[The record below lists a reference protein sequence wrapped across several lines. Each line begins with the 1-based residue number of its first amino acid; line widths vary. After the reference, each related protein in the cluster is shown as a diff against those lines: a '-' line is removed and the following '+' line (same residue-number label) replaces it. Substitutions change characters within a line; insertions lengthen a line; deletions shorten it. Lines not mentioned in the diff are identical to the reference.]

1 MPSTPSFATHLAG
14 LGPVQL
20 GAVLRARPDVLVE
33 PLPRGFEQLAQRLT
47 DARSL
52 SRALTELDRDSLQVG
67 VALALLPGPVTVDD
81 LATLLDVPRD
91 AVRAVVDGLFAR
103 GLAWPAPAAAAGTE
117 GGGSTTGEPVI
128 RLLSPL
134 HHHWSEPFTEIE
146 TATRLASAALVEDVR
161 TAVRALGEDP
171 TGLRKPELVTLFA
184 RLLADPVRVAAL
196 VAELPA
202 PARELLTDLWTGVD
216 EDLPFVVVLAE
227 REQRAG
233 AAAMRALVR
242 AGLMLPV
249 RGLAEL
255 PREVAVAAWI
265 TEHRRTL
272 TGPPAVPRPVVDPA
286 GVRSSAQAAAQ
297 DAVRSVTALL
307 DEAAAV
313 PIPALKRGGIGGRE
327 RLRLA
332 KRLSLPPADLPVWID
347 LTATAGL
354 LIHDDAGYVPGP
366 EFTAWREAPPSRQ
379 WAPLALAWYVQEHAP
394 SGRELDDERDIA
406 PPLPIES
413 DAGLLRGSL
422 LRAADGGRSVRLTAE
437 NIDWF
442 FPLDGYPDALRTAV
456 MAATIREAELLGVVT
471 VDVLSE
477 LGETLLTS
485 TADLADLAGPAGT
498 FPSYRALTTA
508 ITLAATALG
517 DRCAELLPESRPSLI
532 LQSDLTAVVSGPP
545 TAAMAQVL
553 RATAEPESRGAA
565 GTWRFT
571 PASVRAALDAGW
583 TADEL
588 LDELRAMAD
597 HTLPQALDYLV
608 TDVARRHGHVRVRG
622 LRSAILGDEPTTTEL
637 LHTRVLAKLSLARLA
652 PTVLSSPEDPDT
664 VLVELRR
671 AGFYPVAEDA
681 TGAVIVPSADRR
693 SSGPATRR
701 QKAGPPPGRQ
711 SSTASPGHSSSAASS
726 NGSRGRRTD
735 PPGTSPARA
744 GGGRPRAADSAPR
757 RVTPEELVTR
767 LLTDADEGVPPPS
780 PLVREL
786 AGLNDRLNDGELT
799 LLAEAVTSRGDVV
812 ITYRDK
818 NGKRT
823 VRRITINAMFGR
835 WLDAWCHL
843 RNDDREFAIANIQ
856 SISPAG

>member
-1 MPSTPSFATHLAG
+1 MSSTPSFAAHLAG
-14 LGPVQL
+14 LDPAEL

-33 PLPRGFEQLAQRLT
+33 PLPRGFGQLAQRLT

-52 SRALTELDRDSLQVG
+52 SRALTELDRDSLQMG
-67 VALALLPGPVTVDD
+67 VAVALLPGPVTVDR
-81 LATLLDVPRD
+81 LAGSLDVPRD
-91 AVRAVVDGLFAR
+91 AVRVLVDDLFAR
-103 GLAWPAPAAAAGTE
+103 GLAWPAPADGDGDGDE
-117 GGGSTTGEPVI
+117 SIPGEPVI
-128 RLLSPL
+128 RLLAPL
-134 HHHWSEPFTEIE
+134 HRHWSEPFTEIN
-146 TATRLASAALVEDVR
+146 TAAQLGLAALVEDLR

-171 TGLRKPELVTLFA
+171 TGLRKPDLVTLFA
-184 RLLADPVRVAAL
+184 RLLADPAQVAAL
-196 VAELPA
+196 VAGLPA
-202 PARELLTDLWTGVD
+202 PARELLTDLWTAVD
-216 EDLPFVVVLAE
+216 DDLPFVVMLAE

-233 AAAMRALVR
+233 PSAVRALIR

-255 PREVAVAAWI
+255 PREVAVAAWF

-272 TGPPAVPRPVVDPA
+272 TGPPDVPRPAVDPA

-297 DAVRSVTALL
+297 NAVRNVTALL

-313 PIPALKRGGIGGRE
+313 PIAALKRGGIGGRE

-332 KRLSLPPADLPVWID
+332 KRLSLSPADLPVWID

-354 LIHDDAGYVPGP
+354 LIHGAAGYIPGP
-366 EFTAWREAPPSRQ
+366 EFTAWREATPSRQ
-379 WAPLALAWYVQEHAP
+379 WASLALAWYILEHAP

-413 DAGLLRGSL
+413 DAGLLRASL
-422 LRAADGGRSVRLTAE
+422 LRTADGGRSVRLTAE

-442 FPLDGYPDALRTAV
+442 FPLDGYPDTLRTAV
-456 MAATIREAELLGVVT
+456 MAATIREAELLGVVA

-477 LGETLLTS
+477 LGEALRTS
-485 TADLADLAGPAGT
+485 AADLADLAGPAAA
-498 FPSYRALTTA
+498 FPSHRALAAA
-508 ITLAATALG
+508 ITAAATALG
-517 DRCAELLPESRPSLI
+517 DRCAELLPESRPRLI

-583 TADEL
+583 SADEL
-588 LDELRAMAD
+588 LGELRAMAD
-597 HTLPQALDYLV
+597 HELPQPLGYLV
-608 TDVARRHGHVRVRG
+608 ADVARRHGHVRVRG

-637 LHTRVLAKLSLARLA
+637 LHTRVLAKLYLARLA

-664 VLVELRR
+664 VLTELRR

-681 TGAVIVPSADRR
+681 TGAVIVPSSGREP
-693 SSGPATRR
+693 SGPSPRR
-701 QKAGPPPGRQ
+701 QK
-711 SSTASPGHSSSAASS
+711 SASPASA
-726 NGSRGRRTD
+726 GS
-735 PPGTSPARA
+735 
-744 GGGRPRAADSAPR
+744 GRPRAADSAPR

-786 AGLNDRLNDGELT
+786 AGLNDRLNDGELA
-799 LLAEAVTSRGDVV
+799 LLAEAVESRGDVV
-812 ITYRDK
+812 IAYRDK

-823 VRRITINAMFGR
+823 VRRITVNAMFGR

-856 SISPAG
+856 AISPAG

>member
-1 MPSTPSFATHLAG
+1 MVSMPSTSSFAAHLAG
-14 LGPVQL
+14 LEPAEL
-20 GAVLRARPDVLVE
+20 GTVLRARPDVLVE
-33 PLPRGFEQLAQRLT
+33 PLPRGFDQLAQRLA

-67 VALALLPGPVTVDD
+67 VAIALLPGPVTVDR
-81 LATLLDVPRD
+81 LAGLLGAPREV
-91 AVRAVVDGLFAR
+91 VRALAEGLFVR
-103 GLAWPAPAAAAGTE
+103 GLAWPDPPTATD
-117 GGGSTTGEPVI
+117 GGESTPGESTPGEPVI
-128 RLLSPL
+128 RLLAPL
-134 HHHWSEPFTEIE
+134 HHHWSEPFTEIV
-146 TATRLASAALVEDVR
+146 TATQLASAALVEDVR

-171 TGLRKPELVTLFA
+171 TGLRKPQLVALFA
-184 RLLADPVRVAAL
+184 RLLADPARVAAL
-196 VAELPA
+196 IAELPA
-202 PARELLTDLWTGVD
+202 PARELLTSLWTGVD
-216 EDLPFVVVLAE
+216 EDLPFVVVLSE

-233 AAAMRALVR
+233 GAAVRALLH

-255 PREVAVAAWI
+255 PREVAVAAWM
-265 TEHRRTL
+265 TEQRRTL
-272 TGPPAVPRPVVDPA
+272 TGPPDVPRPAVDPA
-286 GVRSSAQAAAQ
+286 GVQSSAQAAAQ
-297 DAVRSVTALL
+297 DAIRSVAALL

-313 PIPALKRGGIGGRE
+313 PVAALKRGGIGGRE

-332 KRLSLPPADLPVWID
+332 KRLSLSPADLVVWID

-354 LIHDDAGYVPGP
+354 LSHDDAGYVPGP
-366 EFTAWREAPPSRQ
+366 EFAAWREATPSRQ
-379 WAPLALAWYVQEHAP
+379 WAALALAWYVQEHAP

-413 DAGLLRGSL
+413 DAGLLRGAL
-422 LRAADGGRSVRLTAE
+422 LRAAVGGRSVRLTAE
-437 NIDWF
+437 NVDWY
-442 FPLDGYPDALRTAV
+442 FPLDGYTDPLRKAV
-456 MAATIREAELLGVVT
+456 MAATIREAELLGVAA

-477 LGETLLTS
+477 LGEALLTS
-485 TADLADLAGPAGT
+485 AADLADLAGPAAA
-498 FPSYRALTTA
+498 FASHRALSTA
-508 ITLAATALG
+508 ITMAATTLG

-553 RATAEPESRGAA
+553 RAAAEPESRGAA

-571 PASVRAALDAGW
+571 PASVRVALDAGW
-583 TADEL
+583 SADEL
-588 LDELRAMAD
+588 LGELRAMAD
-597 HTLPQALDYLV
+597 HSLPQALDYLV
-608 TDVARRHGHVRVRG
+608 ADVARRHGHLRVRG

-637 LHTRVLAKLSLARLA
+637 LHTRVLAKLHLARLA
-652 PTVLSSPEDPDT
+652 PTVLSSPEPPDT
-664 VLVELRR
+664 ILAELRR

-681 TGAVIVPSADRR
+681 TGAIIIPASRTPP
-693 SSGPATRR
+693 GPATSRPAPAAASSRR
-701 QKAGPPPGRQ
+701 RSA
-711 SSTASPGHSSSAASS
+711 ASPG
-726 NGSRGRRTD
+726 NPRT
-735 PPGTSPARA
+735 
-744 GGGRPRAADSAPR
+744 ADGAPR
-757 RVTPEELVTR
+757 RVTPEELVRR
-767 LLTDADEGVPPPS
+767 LRTAADEGAPPPS

-786 AGLNDRLNDGELT
+786 AGLNERLNDSELT
-799 LLAEAVTSRGDVV
+799 LLAEAVTSRGDVT

>member
-1 MPSTPSFATHLAG
+1 MVSMSSTASFATHLAG
-14 LGPVQL
+14 LDPAEL

-33 PLPRGFEQLAQRLT
+33 PLPRGFDQLASRLT

-67 VALALLPGPVTVDD
+67 VAVALLPGPVTADR
-81 LATLLDVPRD
+81 LATLLGVPRD
-91 AVRAVVDGLFAR
+91 AMHAVVDGLFAR
-103 GLAWPAPAAAAGTE
+103 GLAWPVPAATGGE
-117 GGGSTTGEPVI
+117 GGESILGEPAI
-128 RLLSPL
+128 RLPAPL
-134 HHHWSEPFTEIE
+134 HSHWSEPFAEID
-146 TATRLASAALVEDVR
+146 TATQLASAALVEDVR

-171 TGLRKPELVTLFA
+171 TGLRKPELVALFA
-184 RLLADPVRVAAL
+184 RLLADSVRVAVL
-196 VAELPA
+196 VAALPA
-202 PARELLTDLWTGVD
+202 PARELLTDLGSAVD
-216 EDLPFVVVLAE
+216 NDLPFVLMLAE

-233 AAAMRALVR
+233 PAAVRALIH

-255 PREVAVAAWI
+255 PREVAVAVWI
-265 TEHRRTL
+265 TEHRGTL
-272 TGPPAVPRPVVDPA
+272 TGPPDVPRPAVDPA

-297 DAVRSVTALL
+297 DAVRTVAALL
-307 DEAAAV
+307 DEAATV
-313 PIPALKRGGIGGRE
+313 PIAALKRGGIGGRE

-366 EFTAWREAPPSRQ
+366 GFTAWREATPSRQ

-413 DAGLLRGSL
+413 EAGLLRGTL

-442 FPLDGYPDALRTAV
+442 FPLDGYPDPLRAAV
-456 MAATIREAELLGVVT
+456 MAATIREAELLGVVA

-477 LGETLLTS
+477 LGEALRTS
-485 TADLADLAGPAGT
+485 AADLADLAGPAAA

-508 ITLAATALG
+508 ITTAATALG

-545 TAAMAQVL
+545 TATMAQVL
-553 RATAEPESRGAA
+553 RAAAEPESRGAA

-583 TADEL
+583 SADEL

-597 HTLPQALDYLV
+597 HELPQALGYLV
-608 TDVARRHGHVRVRG
+608 ADTARRHGHIRVRG

-652 PTVLSSPEDPDT
+652 PTVLSSPENLDT
-664 VLVELRR
+664 VLAELRR

-681 TGAVIVPSADRR
+681 TGTVIVPSSGRA
-693 SSGPATRR
+693 SSGPPTRH
-701 QKAGPPPGRQ
+701 QKSASPPPAGSGR
-711 SSTASPGHSSSAASS
+711 T
-726 NGSRGRRTD
+726 RG
-735 PPGTSPARA
+735 
-744 GGGRPRAADSAPR
+744 ADGAPR

-786 AGLNDRLNDGELT
+786 AGLNDRLNDGELA
-799 LLAEAVTSRGDVV
+799 LLAEAVESRGDVV
-812 ITYRDK
+812 IAYRDK